1 MDLAVLIGVYQKC
14 LYTLLNLPNI
24 YIQKITLW
32 NTKHTFFLLSD
43 FLSITESCPETVSI
57 SQSRITSPKSGYDH
71 PMDCSWNLT
80 THVGK
85 RITLNFTEFYINDGN
100 SSEFCNSSYIK
111 LSHGINSIKFCPS
124 SKAPRDILSNE
135 NFVSIQFHSW
145 SYKSYMKLNIK
156 YKSVT
161 PGK

>member
-71 PMDCSWNLT
+71 PMTCFWNLT
-80 THVGK
+80 THIGK
-85 RITLNFTEFYINDGN
+85 RITLNFTELYINDGN
-100 SSEFCNSSYIK
+100 SSELCNSSYIK
-111 LSHGINSIKFCPS
+111 LSHGISSNIFCHS
-124 SKAPRDILSNE
+124 SKVREDFLSDE
-135 NFVSIQFHSW
+135 NVMSIQFRSW
-145 SYKSYMKLNIK
+145 SYRSYMKFNIE